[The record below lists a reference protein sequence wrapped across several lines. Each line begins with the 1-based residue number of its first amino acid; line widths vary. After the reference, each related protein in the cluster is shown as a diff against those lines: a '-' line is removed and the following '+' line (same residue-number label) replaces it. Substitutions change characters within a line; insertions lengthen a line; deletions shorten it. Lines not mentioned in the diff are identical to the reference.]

1 MTENKVTTATTQV
14 DLTCV
19 KPYGDA
25 LNDGKVQL
33 SFTLPVPYGEE
44 AEECAKQYARKLG
57 LEEPNVCYYC
67 ELTKGYT
74 FFNIYGNAQ
83 PTIDY
88 TAIKVPKVEGTVMDR
103 VECGE
108 WIGEH
113 IGRDIVVVGAS
124 IESDAHTVGID
135 AIIQMKGFHGH
146 FGLERFK
153 HVVAYNMG
161 SQVPCE
167 ALIAKAKEVNADAIL
182 VSQTVTQKDIH
193 IQGHAIEC
201 RINAENPAKNFMPC
215 PGKITNIHI
224 PGGNGVR
231 VDTHIYNEYKVPANY
246 DSMLMKLIVHGKDR
260 AEAIAKMRSA
270 LGELII
276 EGIDT
281 NLDFQFEILSNPV
294 YQDGHKIDTGF
305 IPDQFPEY
313 CK

>member
-1 MTENKVTTATTQV
+1 MAETKTANTQV

-25 LNDGKVQL
+25 LNDGKVQI

-44 AEECAKQYARKLG
+44 AEECAKQYVKKLG
-57 LEEPNVCYYC
+57 IDEPNVAYYC

-74 FFNIYGNAQ
+74 FFNVYGSAQ

-88 TAIKVPKVEGTVMDR
+88 TAINV
-103 VECGE
+103 
-108 WIGEH
+108 
-113 IGRDIVVVGAS
+113 DIVVVGAS

-167 ALIAKAKEVNADAIL
+167 QLIAKAMEVNADAIL

-193 IQGHAIEC
+193 IKQLTQMVELVEAEGLRDKVILTC
-201 RINAENPAKNFMPC
+201 GGPRISHELAQELGYDAGFG
-215 PGKITNIHI
+215 PGKYAEHVMSYIMQEVKKRGWEKKPNI
-224 PGGNGVR
+224 
-231 VDTHIYNEYKVPANY
+231 A
-246 DSMLMKLIVHGKDR
+246 DR
-260 AEAIAKMRSA
+260 
-270 LGELII
+270 
-276 EGIDT
+276 
-281 NLDFQFEILSNPV
+281 
-294 YQDGHKIDTGF
+294 
-305 IPDQFPEY
+305 
-313 CK
+313 